1 MSPADALHLVFVT
14 LFVVGNTSVITVLND
29 LIIANFVQL
38 KTLNDVWF
46 AVGGY
51 LGKMGDF
58 CFHINFLDGSE
69 DDFIAD
75 VGSTYW
81 DKSKVVFI
89 FVFNDLIDF
98 PLRQR

>member
-14 LFVVGNTSVITVLND
+14 LFVVGNTSVRTVLND
-29 LIIANFVQL
+29 LIVANFVQL
-38 KTLNDVWF
+38 NTLNEVRL

-81 DKSKVVFI
+81 DKGKVVFI